1 MLKIAGL
8 KSSESPP
15 SSYKQD
21 EGELGPIIAQINNKY
36 ECSSKPSKKVPLL
49 APLKLSKLES
59 ETHSQHLNTEP
70 KSSSDFNLSYVHER
84 RMRKLYSSKT
94 LHSEII
100 LLVFNLLLKKGLLD
114 PIYCPQ

>member
-1 MLKIAGL
+1 MKSQTDNIEDMPTKKGIPMLKIAGL
-8 KSSESPP
+8 RNNESPL

-36 ECSSKPSKKVPLL
+36 ECSNKPAKKIPGL
-49 APLKLSKLES
+49 APLKLSKLEKLQS
-59 ETHSQHLNTEP
+59 EPHSNNMNTEP

-94 LHSEII
+94 LHS
-100 LLVFNLLLKKGLLD
+100 
-114 PIYCPQ
+114 